1 MKKALTDVKSFFEN
15 ENYIEEVEDELEI
28 EEIEQ

>member
-15 ENYIEEVEDELEI
+15 ENYIEKAEEELEI
-28 EEIEQ
+28 EEVE

>member
-15 ENYIEEVEDELEI
+15 ESYIEKVEEELEI
-28 EEIEQ
+28 EEVE